1 MPQFPYLIAS
11 SFGPEIVY
19 FFHAC
24 VNNSWSNIYTEQS
37 QIIIRKSFSL
47 SCIGEGYGNPLQ
59 CSFLENPR
67 GSRAWWAAV
76 YGAAQSQTQLKRLR
90 SSSSIWKKQLFLKS
104 PSLPRDRSSKR
115 NSIVINSLLGSFNN
129 QEILRLTK
137 GELEIP
143 QACPTLCDPMDCS
156 LPVSSVHGILQAR
169 VLEWVTISFSR
180 DLPNPGLKPGSPTLQ
195 ADALPSESSS
205 ERGE

>member
-1 MPQFPYLIAS
+1 MTEWLHFHF
-11 SFGPEIVY
+11 SF
-19 FFHAC
+19 
-24 VNNSWSNIYTEQS
+24 
-37 QIIIRKSFSL
+37 
-47 SCIGEGYGNPLQ
+47 SCIGEGSGNPLQ
-59 CSFLENPR
+59 CSCLENPR
-67 GSRAWWAAV
+67 DGGACWAAV

-156 LPVSSVHGILQAR
+156 LPVSSVHGIFQAI
-169 VLEWVTISFSR
+169 VPEWIAISFSR
-180 DLPNPGLKPGSPTLQ
+180 GSSQPRDQTHVSRIVDRRFNQGMSEPSSNCWESQNFHKPITYPVT
-195 ADALPSESSS
+195 
-205 ERGE
+205 